1 MLLRKPDLFIVGAPR
16 CGTTAMYM
24 YLRAHPEIFMSPEK
38 EPQYFVSDL
47 TVRSR
52 PTLEEYLAYFAGAGE
67 EKRVGEA
74 TAIYLY
80 SKSAAGEIKEFSPA
94 AYIIAMLRNP
104 VDFLYSAH
112 SRLLIRQEDIT
123 DFEAAL
129 GAEEWRKQ
137 GMKIPPRALSAE
149 ALFYRDLA
157 KFSEQLE
164 RYYDIFGKEKVTVII
179 YDDLRDDTAGVYR
192 NTLEFLEVDPDFQ
205 TDLKVVNPNTK
216 LRSVLLDQALAK
228 STRMVNR
235 RFGSGSLQ
243 ARALG
248 KVNKSLVKWNET
260 KAYRPPMDPQLRKRL
275 LTEFVPEVERL
286 SALLGRDLTHWSR
299 Q

>member
-1 MLLRKPDLFIVGAPR
+1 MRRPNFFIAGAPR
-16 CGTTAMYM
+16 CGTTA
-24 YLRAHPEIFMSPEK
+24 LFTFLKAHPDIGMAEPK
-38 EPQYFVSDL
+38 EPVYFGQDL
-47 TVRSR
+47 EIKGRF
-52 PTLEEYLAYFAGAGE
+52 TLEGYLACFAE
-67 EKRVGEA
+67 VRDEKRVGEA

-80 SKSAAGEIKEFSPA
+80 SKSAAREIKEFSPG

-104 VDFLYSAH
+104 VDFLYSTH

-129 GAEEWRKQ
+129 DAEEWRKQ
-137 GMKIPPRALSAE
+137 GMKIPPRALCAE
-149 ALFYRDLA
+149 ALFYREMA

-164 RYYDIFGKEKVTVII
+164 RYYDIFGRERVSVII

-192 NTLEFLEVDPDFQ
+192 DTLEFLDVDPDFQ
-205 TDLKVVNPNTK
+205 TDLKVINPNTK
-216 LRSVLLDQALAK
+216 LRSGLLDQALGK

-235 RFGSGSLQ
+235 RFGSGSRP
-243 ARALG
+243 ARTLS

-260 KAYRPPMDPQLRKRL
+260 KAYRPPMNPQLRKRL
-275 LTEFVPEVERL
+275 LAEFVPEVERL
-286 SALLGRDLTHWSR
+286 SELLGRDLTHWST